1 MKKLARVTTVLMLAA
16 AVLAGCGGDDQRS
29 DDPQAGDPST
39 ATADTVEETDWGKP
53 ATGPVISGD
62 GYTYRAPQGWGD
74 VTKGARSVQSM
85 VDSAASEK
93 AATGGFAENVT
104 VGFQSSG
111 ASLDQLEEAVPARL
125 GSMVK
130 DLETLPRVTIDGVES
145 LHFRGPA
152 VSAGTK
158 YFLEQLDVVED
169 DRIAI
174 IIFSFSRDLPA
185 RKRDVIVSTVM
196 ASWKW
201 TA

>member
-1 MKKLARVTTVLMLAA
+1 MKKLARVTTALMLAA
-16 AVLAGCGGDDQRS
+16 VVLAGCGGDEKS
-29 DDPQAGDPST
+29 TGDPQNADPST
-39 ATADTVEETDWGKP
+39 TESDPIAETDWGKP

-62 GYTYRAPQGWGD
+62 GYTYRAPKGWRD
-74 VTKGARSVQSM
+74 VTRGARSVQSM

-104 VGFQSSG
+104 VGFQASG

-130 DLETLPRVTIDGVES
+130 DLQTLPRVTIDGVES

-158 YFLEQLDVVED
+158 YFLEQLDAVQD

-185 RKRDVIVSTVM
+185 GKRDAVVSSVM